1 MPALLPPLRL
11 TGASVLRD
19 GALQERSLGV
29 ADDRIARGPFREVA
43 VPGCLILPGIVDLH
57 GVRDGGGAAA
67 AGVTTAWVAQ
77 DWSWEG
83 GAGAPDRAEA
93 ALCGLRGPRAGID
106 LRPLLRVETHLVDE
120 EARLVA
126 LVRRHGVGQ
135 VMFRDSLGELI
146 ELAATKPRRF
156 AARAAAAG
164 RTVAEMRA
172 AMAAA
177 EARAGQVPR
186 HLCRLAEAF
195 DALGVI
201 YGSMG
206 DPDAET
212 RERFAMI
219 GARVAVFPASRR
231 VAAAACAMG
240 DPVVLAA
247 GDVAAERVTALDLV
261 REGRCTALAS
271 GRDRGAMAAAAW
283 RLVDRQVCD
292 LPRAWALVSAG
303 PAEVARLP
311 DRGRLEPGR
320 RADLVV
326 IREAT
331 RAVEATVA
339 GGRLVFA
346 AGEAG
351 ARLRAAAGAR
361 ALAAE

>member
-1 MPALLPPLRL
+1 
-11 TGASVLRD
+11 V
-19 GALQERSLGV
+19 
-29 ADDRIARGPFREVA
+29 I
-43 VPGCLILPGIVDLH
+43 
-57 GVRDGGGAAA
+57 
-67 AGVTTAWVAQ
+67 
-77 DWSWEG
+77 
-83 GAGAPDRAEA
+83 RA
-93 ALCGLRGPRAGID
+93 
-106 LRPLLRVETHLVDE
+106 ETHLVDE
-120 EARLVA
+120 GERFLA
-126 LVRRHGVGQ
+126 LVRRHRVGL
-135 VMFRDSLGELI
+135 VLFRNSLLEM
-146 ELAATKPRRF
+146 EDLAEAEPRRF

-164 RTVAEMRA
+164 RTAEEMRA

-177 EARAGQVPR
+177 KARALEVPR

-195 DALGVI
+195 DAMGVV

-231 VAAAACAMG
+231 VAAAAWAMG
-240 DPVVLAA
+240 DPVVLSA
-247 GDVAAERVTALDLV
+247 GDVAAERVTAVDLV

-271 GRDRGAMAAAAW
+271 RREACVIAEAVW
-283 RLVDRQVCD
+283 RLVDRRVCD
-292 LPRAWALVSAG
+292 LARAWALVSAG

-311 DRGRLEPGR
+311 DRGRIAPGR

-331 RAVEATVA
+331 REVEATVSA
-339 GGRLVFA
+339 GRLVFA

-351 ARLRAAAGAR
+351 ARLREAAGGRAL

>member
-11 TGASVLRD
+11 TGATVLRD
-19 GALQERSLGV
+19 GALHARSLGLAGGRV
-29 ADDRIARGPFREVA
+29 ARGPFPEVA

-57 GVRDGGGAAA
+57 GTPDAEGAAA
-67 AGVTTAWVAQ
+67 SGVTTAWVVQ

-83 GAGAPDRAEA
+83 GAGALDRAEV
-93 ALCGLRGPRAGID
+93 ALRGLRARRAGID
-106 LRPLLRVETHLVDE
+106 MRPLLRVETRLVDE
-120 EARLVA
+120 EARLIA

-135 VMFRDSLGELI
+135 VVFRDSLA
-146 ELAATKPRRF
+146 ELAELLAAAPRRF
-156 AARAAAAG
+156 AARAAGAG
-164 RTVAEMRA
+164 RTVAELRA

-195 DALGVI
+195 DAMGVF

-219 GARVAVFPASRR
+219 GARMAVFPASRR
-231 VAAAACAMG
+231 VAAAAFAMS

-271 GRDRGAMAAAAW
+271 GRDRRAMAAAVW
-283 RLVDRQVCD
+283 RLVDRQVCA

-351 ARLRAAAGAR
+351 ARLREAAGAR
-361 ALAAE
+361 TLAAE

>member
-1 MPALLPPLRL
+1 M
-11 TGASVLRD
+11 
-19 GALQERSLGV
+19 
-29 ADDRIARGPFREVA
+29 
-43 VPGCLILPGIVDLH
+43 
-57 GVRDGGGAAA
+57 
-67 AGVTTAWVAQ
+67 
-77 DWSWEG
+77 
-83 GAGAPDRAEA
+83 
-93 ALCGLRGPRAGID
+93 
-106 LRPLLRVETHLVDE
+106 RPLLRVETRLVEE
-120 EARLVA
+120 EARLIA
-126 LVRRHGVGQ
+126 LVRRHGIGQ
-135 VMFRDSLGELI
+135 VVFRDSLGELTEI
-146 ELAATKPRRF
+146 AAGAPRRF
-156 AARAAAAG
+156 AARAGAAG
-164 RTVAEMRA
+164 RTVAAMRA

-195 DALGVI
+195 DALGVL

-231 VAAAACAMG
+231 AAAAACAMG

-247 GDVAAERVTALDLV
+247 GDVVAERVTAVDLV

-271 GRDRGAMAAAAW
+271 GRVRGAMAAAAW

-292 LPRAWALVSAG
+292 QPRAGALVSAG

-320 RADLVV
+320 RADFVV

-351 ARLRAAAGAR
+351 ARLREAAGAR